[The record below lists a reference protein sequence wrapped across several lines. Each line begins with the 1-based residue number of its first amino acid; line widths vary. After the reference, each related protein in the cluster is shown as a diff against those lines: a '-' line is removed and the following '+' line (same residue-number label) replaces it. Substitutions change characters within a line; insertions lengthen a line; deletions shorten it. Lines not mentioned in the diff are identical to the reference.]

1 MKTTILNRLKS
12 TRELGIG
19 AVLLLVVV
27 VISIRSPVFLAI
39 DNLHAIAVDVSI
51 LAIMAVGM
59 MMVFVT
65 GGIDISVAGNLAFS
79 GMIVA
84 MVVAANWSLP
94 PIVALIIGVA
104 FGAMLGSFNGLL
116 VVGARVHPII
126 ATLGTMSIFRGLTFI
141 VNFFSEQGTWIS
153 ADRFPASFKAFARE
167 TTLWIPNLIFIAL
180 IVYIVAYFVL
190 NHTRFG
196 RNVFAVGSNTAGA
209 GFVGI
214 NVKQVTFLVYTI
226 NGALAG
232 LGGMLWV
239 SRFTSAQTDSAMGFE
254 FTVITAAV
262 LGGTKITGGSGSVVG
277 VLLGAVLIG
286 VINNALNLARINP
299 FWELAI
305 NGFIVLMAVIVDRVV
320 ADRNEQRA
328 LERRKI

>member
-1 MKTTILNRLKS
+1 MKPAILNRLKS

-19 AVLLLVVV
+19 AVLALVVI

-39 DNLHAIAVDVSI
+39 DNLHDIAVDVSI

-79 GMIVA
+79 GMVVA
-84 MVVAANWSLP
+84 MVVAANWNVP
-94 PIVALIIGVA
+94 PFVAVIIGVA
-104 FGAMLGSFNGLL
+104 FGAMLGAVNGLL
-116 VVGARVHPII
+116 VVGARVNPII

-153 ADRFPASFKAFARE
+153 ADRFPASFKAFARA
-167 TTLWIPNLIFIAL
+167 TTLWIPNLIFIAI
-180 IVYIVAYFVL
+180 IVYVLAYFVM

-214 NVKQVTFLVYTI
+214 NVKRVTFLVYML

-232 LGGMLWV
+232 LGGVMWV

-262 LGGTKITGGSGSVVG
+262 LGGTKITGGSGSVIG

-305 NGFIVLMAVIVDRVV
+305 NGFIVLMAVVVDKAV